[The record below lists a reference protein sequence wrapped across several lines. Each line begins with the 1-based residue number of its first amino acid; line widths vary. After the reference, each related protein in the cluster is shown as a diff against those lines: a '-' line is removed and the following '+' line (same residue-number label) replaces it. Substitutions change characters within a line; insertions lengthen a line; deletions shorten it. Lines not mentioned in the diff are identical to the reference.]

1 MVAHSATQYR
11 LNRTLLLRP
20 EVLEMRTN
28 FHTTQINTFKKLVPN
43 QVAKW
48 AS

>member
-1 MVAHSATQYR
+1 MVVHSATEYR
-11 LNRTLLLRP
+11 QNKTLLLRP

-28 FHTTQINTFKKLVPN
+28 FHVTQITTFKKLVPN
-43 QVAKW
+43 QVSKW